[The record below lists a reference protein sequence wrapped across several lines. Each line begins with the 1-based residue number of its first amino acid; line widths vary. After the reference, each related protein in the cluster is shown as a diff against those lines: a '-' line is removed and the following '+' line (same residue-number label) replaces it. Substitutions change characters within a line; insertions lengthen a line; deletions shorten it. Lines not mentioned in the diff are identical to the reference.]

1 MRTKETVIRQSEKV
15 LSKNPG
21 VCSSE
26 VERLVSIL
34 SRGPFDMRHG
44 DWKPFGANES
54 QNKVI
59 NDMYNEGL
67 TIAEFQRAV
76 LALSK

>member
-1 MRTKETVIRQSEKV
+1 MRTKEIVIRHSEKV

-21 VCSSE
+21 VCLSE
-26 VERLVSIL
+26 VEKLVGIL

-44 DWKPFGANES
+44 DWKPFGANAS